1 MTILQRRSAMSKKL
15 LKREITDAVDFL
27 LDDAGILEQGDIQNI
42 KLDLLENYHDHP
54 FTLYT
59 GKRLD
64 DMVESVRENGILSPI
79 IVLKKDNNK
88 YEILSGHNRVNAAR
102 LVNLKTVP
110 CIVKENLSK
119 EQTYTYVIETNL
131 MQRSFSD
138 LLPTEKALVLK
149 MRYEKIASQGKRN
162 DLQKEINNLEQGIIE
177 KESKE
182 EDKTNS
188 RKVLGKEYNLSGAS
202 IARYLRL
209 NELSKSWKQEV
220 DNEKIGLTMAV
231 DISYLSKETQEYL
244 YQQCE
249 ELELSLKPS
258 DAKTLHLMNSQEEMN
273 QEMVVTYL
281 LNLKK
286 PKVKEYQNI
295 KLSQGIYQKFF
306 RYEESKEDVE
316 EIIEKALE
324 IYFEG
329 YTDK

>member
-1 MTILQRRSAMSKKL
+1 MSKKL

-79 IVLKKDNNK
+79 IVLKKDDNK

-286 PKVKEYQNI
+286 PKIKEYQNI
-295 KLSQGIYQKFF
+295 KLSQSVYKKFF
-306 RYEESKEDVE
+306 YGETKEDVE

-324 IYFEG
+324 IYFKG

>member
-1 MTILQRRSAMSKKL
+1 MSKKL

-79 IVLKKDNNK
+79 IVLKKDDNK
-88 YEILSGHNRVNAAR
+88 YKILSGHNRVNAAR

-324 IYFEG
+324 IYFKG

>member
-1 MTILQRRSAMSKKL
+1 MSKKL
-15 LKREITDAVDFL
+15 VKREITDAVDFL
-27 LDDAGILEQGDIQNI
+27 LDDTSILEQGDIQNI
-42 KLDLLENYHDHP
+42 EINLLENYHDHP

-64 DMVESVRENGILSPI
+64 DMVESVKENGILSPI
-79 IVLKKDNNK
+79 IVLKKDDNK

-110 CIVKENLSK
+110 CIVKENLSEK
-119 EQTYTYVIETNL
+119 QAYTYVIETNL

-149 MRYEKIASQGKRN
+149 MRYEKIANQGKRN
-162 DLQKEINNLEQGIIE
+162 DLQKDINNLEQGIIE

-182 EDKTNS
+182 EDKTDS

-209 NELSKSWKQEV
+209 NELSDSWKKEI

-231 DISYLSKETQEYL
+231 DLSYLSKEIQEYL
-244 YQQCE
+244 YQQSE
-249 ELELSLKPS
+249 ELELTLKPS
-258 DAKTLHLMNSQEEMN
+258 DAKTLHLMNRQEELN
-273 QEMVVTYL
+273 QEIVATYL

-286 PKVKEYQNI
+286 PKMKEYQSI
-295 KLSQGIYQKFF
+295 KLSQNIYQKFF
-306 RYEESKEDVE
+306 QDETKEDVE
-316 EIIEKALE
+316 TIIEKALE
-324 IYFEG
+324 IYFKE
-329 YTDK
+329 YTGQ

>member
-79 IVLKKDNNK
+79 IVLKKDDNK

-110 CIVKENLSK
+110 CIVKENLSG

-138 LLPTEKALVLK
+138 LLPTEKAIVLK

-182 EDKTNS
+182 EDKTDS
-188 RKVLGKEYNLSGAS
+188 RKELGKEYNLSGAS

-209 NELSKSWKQEV
+209 NELSDSWKQEV

-249 ELELSLKPS
+249 ELELTLKPS
-258 DAKTLHLMNSQEEMN
+258 DDKTLHLMNSQEEMN

-324 IYFEG
+324 IYFKG